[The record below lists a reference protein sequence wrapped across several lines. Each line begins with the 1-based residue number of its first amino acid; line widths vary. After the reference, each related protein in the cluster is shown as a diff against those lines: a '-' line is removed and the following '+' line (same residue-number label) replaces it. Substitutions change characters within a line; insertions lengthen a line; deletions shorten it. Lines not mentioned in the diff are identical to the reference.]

1 MFHFWFVV
9 AVHIPGEV
17 VLDPW
22 LFSIALAAQARENG
36 AHIVTNFSF
45 DPETSFFHD
54 GIWTVY
60 QKKEDLHKN
69 GPFRAKAIVNAA
81 GLWAESVQAK
91 IQGTSPW
98 TAKPRRGQYRLYKSS
113 ETTRITHPV
122 QPIPTQRTK
131 GIMVFS
137 TLYDTI
143 VVGPTGKFFL
153 IRWLEEAKFSCN
165 VLVCHSTDRVG
176 RQVAPL

>member
-1 MFHFWFVV
+1 M
-9 AVHIPGEV
+9 

-22 LFSIALAAQARENG
+22 IFSIALAAHARENG

-45 DPETSFFHD
+45 DPEASFFQD
-54 GIWTVY
+54 GAWTVLR
-60 QKKEDLHKN
+60 QKEDLHQN
-69 GPFRAKAIVNAA
+69 DSSSSSSLSMLQTKAIVNAA
-81 GLWAESVQAK
+81 GLWAETVQAK
-91 IQGTSPW
+91 VHGTSPW

-113 ETTRITHPV
+113 ETTRITHPI

-143 VVGPTGKFFL
+143 VVGPTGTLCFL
-153 IRWLEEAKFSCN
+153 IRWLEEAKFSCYFF
-165 VLVCHSTDRVG
+165 VCPEGPHARHVPRRSLSDSR
-176 RQVAPL
+176 